1 MAGVPTILVEAM
13 HQTTHSHFITFVSFS
28 LFSQDVVQYRFRRP
42 RRPPRA
48 SQRLEGGY
56 RTCVWPC
63 HQVSCTVLSCFV
75 SCYAWCWLKETWS
88 SLVSCFL
95 HAFHTYHG
103 LRSVSS
109 FPGFLG
115 TCYVASWR
123 QEAQVKNDRG
133 NLPLHTAAS
142 FRAPLEVAEALLE
155 AYPEAASITNNY
167 GNLALHFTA
176 WKKGPLD
183 VEKLLLRIFPE
194 GELLPIS
201 RCICSGIFVLVLFTC
216 SFLSP

>member
-1 MAGVPTILVEAM
+1 MWHHE
-13 HQTTHSHFITFVSFS
+13 
-28 LFSQDVVQYRFRRP
+28 
-42 RRPPRA
+42 
-48 SQRLEGGY
+48 
-56 RTCVWPC
+56 
-63 HQVSCTVLSCFV
+63 
-75 SCYAWCWLKETWS
+75 
-88 SLVSCFL
+88 
-95 HAFHTYHG
+95 
-103 LRSVSS
+103 
-109 FPGFLG
+109 
-115 TCYVASWR
+115 R

-201 RCICSGIFVLVLFTC
+201 RCFCIGIFVLVLFTC
-216 SFLSP
+216 SFLSPYEILI

>member
-1 MAGVPTILVEAM
+1 MWHHE
-13 HQTTHSHFITFVSFS
+13 
-28 LFSQDVVQYRFRRP
+28 
-42 RRPPRA
+42 
-48 SQRLEGGY
+48 
-56 RTCVWPC
+56 
-63 HQVSCTVLSCFV
+63 
-75 SCYAWCWLKETWS
+75 
-88 SLVSCFL
+88 
-95 HAFHTYHG
+95 
-103 LRSVSS
+103 
-109 FPGFLG
+109 
-115 TCYVASWR
+115 R

-216 SFLSP
+216 SFLSPYEILI

>member
-88 SLVSCFL
+88 SLVSFFYMPSTLTMVCVLFPHSPASL
-95 HAFHTYHG
+95 GPAMWHHEGKKHR
-103 LRSVSS
+103 LRM
-109 FPGFLG
+109 
-115 TCYVASWR
+115 T
-123 QEAQVKNDRG
+123 EAICLFTR
-133 NLPLHTAAS
+133 LRP
-142 FRAPLEVAEALLE
+142 FAPLLK
-155 AYPEAASITNNY
+155 S
-167 GNLALHFTA
+167 
-176 WKKGPLD
+176 
-183 VEKLLLRIFPE
+183 LR
-194 GELLPIS
+194 
-201 RCICSGIFVLVLFTC
+201 RCLRHTLK
-216 SFLSP
+216 PHQ